1 MLADLN
7 TKSHPS
13 ARLVL
18 LRTLWGIEGP
28 DEEIKKVQKV
38 VVKALRVTQG
48 STARGSNDPLP
59 PERPANEELS
69 SSTSSQSTEDRLNS
83 TLAKLNSREQA
94 VREELDELTKGRH
107 AAGEEN
113 RGIRVEDLHK
123 FMYELSKIANER
135 ADAFEM
141 AYTEERS
148 LRETV
153 EQRAERLIDFLRE
166 AGIFHPRGHEE
177 NERNDR
183 IAREEEERR
192 KSLQEEDLRR
202 MLRSG
207 TQKKPPKGPPPIAP
221 ASPKAEP
228 KQGRVKEPPQSI
240 GTPPVKGEMAR
251 LKALAE
257 SIAKEPPGASGIP
270 TTRLAKVEKGNDTPW
285 KIPPAEPKAMVS
297 EQRVVV
303 KGPEGKT
310 KPPPPAVWLEPEV
323 PPPPAEFTLPKGMA
337 KPPPTKEK
345 PKKKA
350 PPPPLGDPPPS
361 PPGEPPQGKKG
372 GYPNPPKA
380 LAPPH
385 IFVPAIPQIPQRPPP
400 VPPKLPTVLE
410 EPKKE
415 EPKQEE
421 LLKRLQAELREFEE
435 HARFKQNL
443 AERKMVG
450 TGRLLSYEEGFS

>member
-1 MLADLN
+1 M
-7 TKSHPS
+7 
-13 ARLVL
+13 
-18 LRTLWGIEGP
+18 
-28 DEEIKKVQKV
+28 
-38 VVKALRVTQG
+38 KALRVTPG

-69 SSTSSQSTEDRLNS
+69 SSTSSQSTSDRLNS
-83 TLAKLNSREQA
+83 TLAKLDSREQA
-94 VREELDELTKGRH
+94 VREEYEAFARERL

-113 RGIRVEDLHK
+113 RGVGVEDHHN
-123 FMYELSKIANER
+123 FMFELLTIAKER
-135 ADAFEM
+135 ADAFEI
-141 AYTEERS
+141 AYTEEKS

-153 EQRAERLIDFLRE
+153 EERVERLIDFLRE

-177 NERNDR
+177 NERNVR

-192 KSLQEEDLRR
+192 KSRHEEEVRR
-202 MLRSG
+202 MMTSG

-240 GTPPVKGEMAR
+240 RTPPVKGEMAR

-297 EQRVVV
+297 EQRLVV

-345 PKKKA
+345 PRKKA
-350 PPPPLGDPPPS
+350 PSPPLGDPPPL
-361 PPGEPPQGKKG
+361 PPGEPPQGKKEDTQF
-372 GYPNPPKA
+372 
-380 LAPPH
+380 H
-385 IFVPAIPQIPQRPPP
+385 QW
-400 VPPKLPTVLE
+400 
-410 EPKKE
+410 
-415 EPKQEE
+415 
-421 LLKRLQAELREFEE
+421 
-435 HARFKQNL
+435 H
-443 AERKMVG
+443 
-450 TGRLLSYEEGFS
+450 